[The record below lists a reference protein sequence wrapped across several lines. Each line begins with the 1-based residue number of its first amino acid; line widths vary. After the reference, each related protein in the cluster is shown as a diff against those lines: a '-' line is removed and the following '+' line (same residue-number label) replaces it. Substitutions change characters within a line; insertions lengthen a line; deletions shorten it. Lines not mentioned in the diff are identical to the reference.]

1 MGGSLL
7 GQHYC
12 EDENSVQ
19 SSEEATYCKALNEC
33 EHFARSVFW
42 FMHGKQGECERT
54 GRVLS
59 RNHFD
64 SWAVAHFPVLQNL
77 ASLSLSFKS
86 KLSVTVQIPSRG
98 APARGWARLGRWHST
113 GSEGS
118 SWRLGACVRVPIG
131 PHASCGILTLRCSF
145 SCIGSL
151 QD

>member
-42 FMHGKQGECERT
+42 FLHGKQGECEQT

-64 SWAVAHFPVLQNL
+64 PWAVAPFPVLQNL

-86 KLSVTVQIPSRG
+86 KLSVTVHIPSRVLLHAAG
-98 APARGWARLGRWHST
+98 LALGRRHRT

-118 SWRLGACVRVPIG
+118 SWRLGACVRVPAG
-131 PHASCGILTLRCSF
+131 PHASCVILTLRCSF